1 MKSTKSF
8 FLEGDEREEFKRIE
22 PEGSENCLI
31 PRVLVGKF
39 LDVEVGCTGTNNGSE
54 KFNKLIGCFTI
65 LKKFEEVL
73 SFLFEEFSLDLQN
86 SRNLLTSN
94 KLVLVFS
101 NKYTWSEGLIQ
112 LLFSLLLVEYKS

>member
-1 MKSTKSF
+1 M
-8 FLEGDEREEFKRIE
+8 
-22 PEGSENCLI
+22 
-31 PRVLVGKF
+31 GKF

-86 SRNLLTSN
+86 SRNLLTSS

-112 LLFSLLLVEYKS
+112 LLYSLLLVENKS

>member
-1 MKSTKSF
+1 M
-8 FLEGDEREEFKRIE
+8 
-22 PEGSENCLI
+22 
-31 PRVLVGKF
+31 GKF

-73 SFLFEEFSLDLQN
+73 SFLFEEFSLVLQN

-112 LLFSLLLVEYKS
+112 LLSSLLLVEYKS

>member
-1 MKSTKSF
+1 M
-8 FLEGDEREEFKRIE
+8 
-22 PEGSENCLI
+22 
-31 PRVLVGKF
+31 GKF

-73 SFLFEEFSLDLQN
+73 SFLFEEFFLDLQN

-112 LLFSLLLVEYKS
+112 LLSSLLLVEYKS

>member
-1 MKSTKSF
+1 M
-8 FLEGDEREEFKRIE
+8 
-22 PEGSENCLI
+22 
-31 PRVLVGKF
+31 GKF

-112 LLFSLLLVEYKS
+112 LLSSLLLVEYKS